1 MYKRQAE
8 AIAET
13 ALQVGIPK
21 EKIMQFES
29 LQEVVAKAFVLAQ
42 KGDMVL
48 PVSYT
53 HLIATI
59 SIGQSIAVTPIQL
72 VTAVSAVANGG
83 TLLKMCIRD
92 RICTMN
98 MVIQF
103 CRMQRK

>member
-48 PVSYT
+48 LSPACASWDMFANFEQRGN
-53 HLIATI
+53 LFK
-59 SIGQSIAVTPIQL
+59 SL
-72 VTAVSAVANGG
+72 VKEKMGDRNGE
-83 TLLKMCIRD
+83 KAE
-92 RICTMN
+92 
-98 MVIQF
+98 
-103 CRMQRK
+103 